1 MPTKMR
7 VLTILLLAAAAASG
21 AFAAEKSATTAVPAA
36 PTAASASGGAQFTLR
51 DGTIIIGKTD
61 LKSIEVITAY
71 GTLSVPISDV
81 LKVRVGKKSDRDL
94 KAKIDRCVA
103 DLGSKDFAARD
114 QATTDLAKLGR
125 LAYTE
130 LRKAANSED
139 LEVRERAT
147 KLLDD
152 MGAVEDEA
160 DVPPEN
166 DELVTPTFTIAGA
179 IKLETLS
186 IATKFGTLKVA
197 KKDLAKMSVGETE
210 QLSKV
215 VAVPAK
221 ATAGK
226 MIATGIRLKRGERLS
241 ITAQGSISYRNY
253 GGTQF
258 SPEGS
263 SNYGNWNENIM
274 IGALIGR
281 IGTSGQVFKIGER
294 FSDKIEAEG
303 ELHLGVAAVESAGT
317 YGNGEYK
324 ARVQIQ
330 TGAQ

>member
-1 MPTKMR
+1 MPTQMR
-7 VLTILLLAAAAASG
+7 LPMIMLMAAVAVSIVV
-21 AFAAEKSATTAVPAA
+21 AAEKDSTPPAVAPAS
-36 PTAASASGGAQFTLR
+36 TAASTGSAQFTLR
-51 DGTIIIGKTD
+51 DGTIIIGKTE

-71 GTLSVPISDV
+71 GSLNVPIRDV
-81 LKVRVGKKSDRDL
+81 QRIRVGKKSDREL
-94 KAKIDRCVA
+94 KARIDRCIA

-130 LRKAANSED
+130 LRKAANSDD
-139 LEVRERAT
+139 LEVKERAT

-152 MGAVEDEA
+152 MGVVEDEA
-160 DVPPEN
+160 DIPPEN
-166 DELVTPTFTIAGA
+166 DELVTPTFTIAGT
-179 IKLETLS
+179 IKLDTLS

-215 VAVPAK
+215 VSVPAK

-226 MIATGIRLKRGERLS
+226 LIATGIRLKRGDRLT
-241 ITAQGSISYRNY
+241 ITAQGNISYRNY

-281 IGTSGQVFKIGER
+281 IGSSGPVFKIGER
-294 FSDKIEAEG
+294 FADKMEAEG
-303 ELHLGVAAVESAGT
+303 ELHLGIAAVESAGS
-317 YGNGEYK
+317 YGTGEYK
-324 ARVQIQ
+324 ARVQVQ
-330 TGAQ
+330 AGAQ